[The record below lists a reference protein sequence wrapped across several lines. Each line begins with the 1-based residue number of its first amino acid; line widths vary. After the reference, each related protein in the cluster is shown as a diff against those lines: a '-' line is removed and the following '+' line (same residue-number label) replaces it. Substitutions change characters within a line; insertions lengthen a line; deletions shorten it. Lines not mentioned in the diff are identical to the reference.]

1 MKLYFVDHNYQ
12 YAVEQMLLTLFPDE
26 RPEYPARL
34 PEDGEDY
41 VKLALNR
48 AAPTAVA
55 ICRFAAFSASWFSA
69 LLFAFTAFALSLRF
83 AAASTKAAPGQPWR
97 SADRAANGCC
107 RPSGPCRAP

>member
-26 RPEYPARL
+26 RPEYPDDPPA
-34 PEDGEDY
+34 DGEDY

-55 ICRFAAFSASWFSA
+55 EISF
-69 LLFAFTAFALSLRF
+69 
-83 AAASTKAAPGQPWR
+83 R
-97 SADRAANGCC
+97 SAERNG
-107 RPSGPCRAP
+107 SMSAMLFSTLWLTKLQ